1 MARALPPPTDIVG
14 SGLGGAGRRGGRR
27 GLQCC
32 GPGLKP
38 CDSLPGLS
46 HFLPSLNHFL
56 PSLRHRRRSSRRSSS
71 GSRCLLLSSRRFFLG
86 LFRLGTELLQFR
98 MLLPDQF
105 HLLGLGQQLEIWQR
119 LHRPS
124 ILHGTVVLIATALPS
139 APDFVSAS
147 LCRYL

>member
-1 MARALPPPTDIVG
+1 MARALPPPTDLVG

-56 PSLRHRRRSSRRSSS
+56 LSLRHRRSSSRRSSSRRSSS
-71 GSRCLLLSSRRFFLG
+71 GSRRFFLG
-86 LFRLGTELLQFR
+86 LCRLGTELLQFR
-98 MLLPDQF
+98 MLLPDQL